1 MFVKKVLTAPRPDV
15 ALVTIGDYSLA
26 LRDRRASHE
35 SPCPR
40 LLRPVKSCPDGA
52 GGLISLDAPLVGE
65 GANDVQSVVPGRI
78 DHSLIPRAAVI
89 FDFDSGVQA
98 RTDRGPDS
106 EGTPGQAGAT
116 VQYSVGRKL
125 GSAEDHVVYSRAVSE
140 YCAQVGSDS
149 TDVFSAAG
157 IGDVSGAWSDCPGC
171 WR

>member
-1 MFVKKVLTAPRPDV
+1 MMIVKKVLTARRPDA
-15 ALVTIGDYSLA
+15 ALVTIGDNSLA
-26 LRDRRASHE
+26 LSDRRASPE
-35 SPCPR
+35 SLCPR
-40 LLRPVKSCPDGA
+40 LLGPVESRPDGS
-52 GGLISLDAPLVGE
+52 GGVVSVDAPLVGD

-98 RTDRGPDS
+98 RTDHGSDS

-125 GSAEDHVVYSRAVSE
+125 GSAEDDVVSSRAVSE
-140 YCAQVGSDS
+140 NCAQVGSDS

-157 IGDVSGAWSDCPGC
+157 IGDVSGA
-171 WR
+171 